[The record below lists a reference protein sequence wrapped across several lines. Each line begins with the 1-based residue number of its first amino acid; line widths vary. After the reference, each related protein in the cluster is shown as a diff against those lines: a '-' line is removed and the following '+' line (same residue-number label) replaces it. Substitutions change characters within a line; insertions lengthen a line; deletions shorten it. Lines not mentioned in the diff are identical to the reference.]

1 MWERSAPCRENCSC
15 IDLQPSRVRGGLNK
29 DEEGTGT
36 MRRIEGGGQAGGWTG
51 ASLIMQGLEGGG
63 NNLSCILGTLQ

>member
-29 DEEGTGT
+29 DEEGTG
-36 MRRIEGGGQAGGWTG
+36 MIRRIEGGSQAGEVDR
-51 ASLIMQGLEGGG
+51 GLEGGD
-63 NNLSCILGTLQ
+63 NNLSCILGTLR